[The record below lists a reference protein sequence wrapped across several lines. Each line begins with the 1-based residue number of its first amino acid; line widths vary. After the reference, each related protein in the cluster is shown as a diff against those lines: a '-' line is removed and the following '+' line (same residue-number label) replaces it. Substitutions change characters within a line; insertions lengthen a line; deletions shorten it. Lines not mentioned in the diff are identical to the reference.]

1 MKLKLAIAFG
11 IGYVLG
17 ARAGRER
24 YEEMSR
30 AAARVQADP
39 RVQEAAATV
48 ETFVRD
54 AAKQATDDDR
64 IAHAAASVKETAH
77 KAAEAVDT
85 VRQKVTGSDGDVAD
99 AADAAKDAASD
110 VADSAKAAASDVA
123 DSAKD
128 VASDVAG
135 TAKEAASDAADTV
148 KDAADSAKDDHPT
161 VGKHTA
167 RGLPDDAPPAPG
179 ATWPPHPDEHIEAPE
194 DEVVYSAGPETG
206 DEPVT
211 DDQGSGSERASG

>member
-54 AAKQATDDDR
+54 AAKHAADDDR
-64 IAHAAASVKETAH
+64 LAHAAASVKESAH

-85 VRQKVTGSDGDVAD
+85 VRQKVTGNDGDTVAD
-99 AADAAKDAASD
+99 VADAAKDAASD
-110 VADSAKAAASDVA
+110 LADTAKDAAGSAKDAASDVA
-123 DSAKD
+123 DAAKD
-128 VASDVAG
+128 AGSD
-135 TAKEAASDAADTV
+135 DAPA
-148 KDAADSAKDDHPT
+148 

-167 RGLPDDAPPAPG
+167 RRLPDDAPPAPG
-179 ATWPPHPDEHIEAPE
+179 ATWPPHPDEHIELPE
-194 DEVVYSAGPETG
+194 DEVVYSAGPDSG

-211 DDQGSGSERASG
+211 DDAPGGERTNG